1 MNKYSILGYTLIE
14 VIIALAVFAILSTM
28 SASVMLQAFKTKAR
42 LAEETDRINTLELT
56 ITLIRRDVEQILN
69 RAIRGNEMHLFP
81 PFIGESNYTEFTRGG
96 YVNPNATVQAS
107 TLKRIALLC
116 KKHALTRRSWATL
129 DGPERNQYQD
139 KLLLDNLEACSFSYV
154 SQSQEI
160 LPAWRPYA
168 VSQQQKNASLPEA
181 IQLTLE
187 LKHLGKV
194 DVLFAI
200 PEGIYG
206 G

>member
-1 MNKYSILGYTLIE
+1 MNKRPASGYTLIE

-42 LAEETDRINTLELT
+42 LAEETERINKLELAVA
-56 ITLIRRDVEQILN
+56 LVRRDVEQILN
-69 RAIRGNEMHLFP
+69 RSIRGNEMHLFP

-96 YVNPNATVQAS
+96 YVNPNATVQSS
-107 TLKRIALLC
+107 TLKRVALIC
-116 KKHALTRRSWATL
+116 KDQSLTRRSWATL
-129 DGPERNQYQD
+129 DSPARSDRQD
-139 KLLLDNLEACSFSYV
+139 KVLLNDLDGCTLSYV

-160 LPAWRPYA
+160 LSAWRPYA
-168 VSQQQKNASLPEA
+168 VSQGQKNASIPA
-181 IQLTLE
+181 GIQLTLQ

-194 DVLFAI
+194 DILFSI